1 MSRIVICSGI
11 SWAALQQE
19 SPSWLPS
26 GSAPAL
32 ILTPTLWKAQKLR
45 AAFSS
50 RLVLTTVELL
60 ERYLDSKFKQ
70 KHLLSKAAMAHLLS
84 TIIYEAAGEEKTVSS
99 RFLNIETSYPGYV
112 RALTEFIIDFREN
125 GGESLLVALSAFKS
139 GPLSAKERDLID
151 IHDELERALHERRL
165 YDYRRALLS
174 FVEDEKDGLPQA
186 FLPEHTE
193 NNLAVFGFS
202 HLTGLEAKLL
212 HCLTR
217 RFKHTIFAVCKNA
230 AAAEATFKAHMPL
243 QNFLVQVQQ
252 EFAGEITEI
261 EIDRSADTV
270 PLQLAETLFHDDR
283 TGRLLQPAPD
293 MQITSANSRFIEVTN
308 LARQMRRLQALG
320 VPYERMCVIF
330 PNYEIYAAL
339 LLEIFPSYGIPYH
352 LAAGTPPAFYPLAQL
367 VLNLINHAVTPSPF
381 ALRELIFSSPY
392 VTYSCE
398 VNAEA
403 LLEYVNKIEENLLGS
418 EDAVSML
425 PEPRDFAL
433 NFADLQMLRKRAAQA
448 VRTAEKL
455 HPLQLIARYQR
466 LRYPDNRQ
474 EQQREIFKTAVGYF
488 VLSQAEKA
496 LYVWRSN
503 MEPAAFGHAIES
515 LLQRFHVEKN
525 AGALVLSKDENA
537 TAVIERDRSVL
548 AHLRQLFA
556 KLQQQFS
563 ALAAQPER
571 KFALADLVQAFS
583 GLLRDPENYVPDA
596 HSEGVAI
603 CTLAEA
609 PLQFWDATFIA
620 GLIDGDFPAQEPFNF
635 LQPKSEGRVLTGELA
650 FVDRDRQALYQIL
663 ASTTRRLFISHPVS
677 DNGKKLLVSPFVTEM
692 QKCFSGELAPETA
705 GQDELYTRR
714 EKLVEVGQHVD
725 RSYERALPVLWELK
739 QSSAD
744 FFEQIVAI
752 MKCDGLRG
760 SITNFSHYDGLI
772 NAASAL
778 ATLKDQIGGDFVFN
792 VEQLERF
799 AGCSL
804 RFLFDDLAHLKPEYL
819 TDYHP
824 DTTERGVLVRRI
836 LTEYTRAAASAGRA
850 PKNAAKIL
858 HEATVAALGQML
870 NEKDNLFSQKFRNGL
885 LMGLQD
891 DKAEAR
897 KRPGLLAAFLQYE
910 KTAPDLLAPYL
921 ADLVFKHG
929 EANGFRM
936 QDIPID
942 IEIERVEVTSN
953 GEFLVIFNYSTSDH
967 GDVEKIGKGLRFKL
981 PLQILALRQY
991 LTSEEKNKTVAG
1003 AGIYLVK
1010 SHRNIKRGGYF
1021 ALKDLQASREDK
1033 VSDATPIYSGQR
1045 KYGFLPAAN
1054 FEQELQTVQQRIS
1067 HIVDLIHRGRF
1078 HLPVC
1083 AVKDQICPNCHF
1095 ARICRKEQL
1104 RLDKLYAQVDE
1115 KETYKP
1121 LRRVE

>member
-11 SWAALQQE
+11 SWAALQQA
-19 SPSWLPS
+19 SPSWLP
-26 GSAPAL
+26 GGPAPNL
-32 ILTPTLWKAQKLR
+32 ILVPSLWNTQKLPT
-45 AAFSS
+45 AFPNS
-50 RLVLTTVELL
+50 LVLTTVEFL
-60 ERYLDSKFKQ
+60 ECYLDGQLKQ
-70 KHLLSKAAMAHLLS
+70 KHLLSKAAVTHLLNA
-84 TIIYEAAGEEKTVSS
+84 IIYETAGEEKTVSA

-125 GGESLLVALSAFKS
+125 GGESLLAALSAFKA

-151 IHDELERALHERRL
+151 IHDELERALHERNL

-174 FVEDEKDGLPQA
+174 FVEDEKTGQPQA
-186 FLPEHTE
+186 FLPDHAES
-193 NNLAVFGFS
+193 NLVVFGFN
-202 HLTGLEAKLL
+202 HLTGLEATLL
-212 HCLTR
+212 RCLAH
-217 RFKHTIFAVCKNA
+217 RFEHTIFAVCKNG
-230 AAAEATFKAHMPL
+230 AAAEATFKAQIPL
-243 QNFLVQVQQ
+243 QNFLAQVQQ
-252 EFAGEITEI
+252 EFAGDIAEI
-261 EIDRSADTV
+261 EIDRGADTV
-270 PLQLAETLFHDDR
+270 PLQLAEALFHDDK
-283 TGRLLQPAPD
+283 TGRLLQSAPD
-293 MQITSANSRFIEVTN
+293 VQIISANSRFIEVTN
-308 LARQMRRLQALG
+308 LARQMRQLHAFG
-320 VPYERMCVIF
+320 VPYERMRVIF

-352 LAAGTPPAFYPLAQL
+352 LTAGTPPAFYPLAQL

-392 VTYSCE
+392 VTYSCD

-425 PEPRDFAL
+425 PEPREFAL

-448 VRTAEKL
+448 VRTAEKF
-455 HPLQLIARYQR
+455 HPLQLIARYLQ
-466 LRYPDNRQ
+466 LRYPDDRQ
-474 EQQREIFKTAVGYF
+474 EQQREIFKAAVNYY

-503 MEPAAFGHAIES
+503 MEPAAFCHAIES
-515 LLQRFHVEKN
+515 LLRRFHVEKN
-525 AGALVLSKDENA
+525 ASALTLSKDES
-537 TAVIERDRSVL
+537 TIAVIERDKSVL

-563 ALAAQPER
+563 ALAAPPER

-583 GLLRDPENYVPDA
+583 GLLRDPENYIPDSR
-596 HSEGVAI
+596 SEGVAI

-635 LQPKSEGRVLTGELA
+635 LQPKSEGRALTGELA

-663 ASTTRRLFISHPVS
+663 ASTTRRLFVSHPVS

-692 QKCFSGELAPETA
+692 QKCFSGELALETV
-705 GQDELYTRR
+705 GQDALYTMR

-725 RSYERALPVLWELK
+725 RSYERALPVLRELK
-739 QSSAD
+739 QNSAD
-744 FFEQIVAI
+744 FFEQIIAI
-752 MKCDGLRG
+752 MQCDGLRG
-760 SITNFSHYDGLI
+760 SISNFSHYDGLI
-772 NAASAL
+772 NRTNAL
-778 ATLKDQIGGDFVFN
+778 ATLKEQIGDEFVFN

-804 RFLFDDLAHLKPEYL
+804 RFLFDDLVHLKPEYL

-824 DTTERGVLVRRI
+824 DNTERGVLVRRI

-897 KRPGLLAAFLQYE
+897 KRPGLLAAFLKYE

-921 ADLVFKHG
+921 ADLVFKRG

-942 IEIERVEVTSN
+942 IEIERVDVTSN
-953 GEFLVIFNYSTSDH
+953 GEFMVIFNYSTSDH

-981 PLQILALRQY
+981 PLQILALRQH
-991 LTSEEKNKTVAG
+991 LASEDKNKTVAG
-1003 AGIYLVK
+1003 AGVYLVK

-1033 VSDATPIYSGQR
+1033 VNDATPIFSGQR

-1054 FEQELQTVQQRIS
+1054 FEQELQTVQQRIT
-1067 HIVDLIHRGRF
+1067 HIVNLIHRGRF
-1078 HLPVC
+1078 HLPIC
-1083 AVKDQICPNCHF
+1083 SVKDQICPNCHF
-1095 ARICRKEQL
+1095 SRICRKEQL
-1104 RLDKLYAQVDE
+1104 RLDKLYSQVDE

>member
-1 MSRIVICSGI
+1 MSRIVLCSGL
-11 SWAALQQE
+11 SWAALRQAGT
-19 SPSWLPS
+19 SWLPS
-26 GSAPAL
+26 GPAPNL
-32 ILTPTLWKAQKLR
+32 ILVPSLWNAQKLQT
-45 AAFSS
+45 AFPSS
-50 RLVLTTVELL
+50 LALTTGEFL
-60 ERYLDSKFKQ
+60 ERCLDGKFKQ
-70 KHLLSKAAMAHLLS
+70 KHLLSKAAMTHLLN

-125 GGESLLVALSAFKS
+125 GGESLLAALSAFKA

-151 IHDELERALHERRL
+151 IHDELERALHERNL

-174 FVEDEKDGLPQA
+174 FVKDEKNV
-186 FLPEHTE
+186 LPEHAE
-193 NNLAVFGFS
+193 SNLAVFGFS
-202 HLTGLEAKLL
+202 HLTSLEAKLL
-212 HCLTR
+212 LALAR
-217 RFKHTIFAVCKNA
+217 RFKRTFFAMCKNA
-230 AAAEATFKAHMPL
+230 TAAEATFKAQTPL
-243 QNFLVQVQQ
+243 QNFLAQLQQ
-252 EFAGEITEI
+252 EFAAEIAEM
-261 EIDRSADTV
+261 EIDRGADTV
-270 PLQLAETLFHDDR
+270 SLQLAETLFHDDK

-293 MQITSANSRFIEVTN
+293 VQITSANNRFVEVTS
-308 LARQMRRLQALG
+308 LARQMRRLHAFG
-320 VPYERMCVIF
+320 VPYERMRVIF

-339 LLEIFPSYGIPYH
+339 LMEIFPSYGIPY
-352 LAAGTPPAFYPLAQL
+352 LMTAGTPAAFYPLAQL
-367 VLNLINHAVTPSPF
+367 TLNLTNHAVTPSPF
-381 ALRELIFSSPY
+381 ALREQIFSSPY

-418 EDAVSML
+418 SEDIAVQL
-425 PEPRDFAL
+425 PGPKDFAL

-448 VRTAEKL
+448 VRTVEKL
-455 HPLQLIARYQR
+455 HPLQLIGRYHR

-503 MEPAAFGHAIES
+503 MEPAAFCHAIES
-515 LLQRFHVEKN
+515 LLQRFHVERN
-525 AGALVLSKDENA
+525 VDALAFSKHEST
-537 TAVIERDRSVL
+537 TAVIERDKAVL

-563 ALAAQPER
+563 ALAASPEQ

-583 GLLRDPENYVPDA
+583 GLLRDAENYIPDS
-596 HSEGVAI
+596 HSDGVAI

-609 PLQFWDATFIA
+609 PLQFWDATFLA

-635 LQPKSEGRVLTGELA
+635 LQPKSEGRALTGDLA

-663 ASTTRRLFISHPVS
+663 ASTTRRLFVSYPVS
-677 DNGKKLLVSPFVTEM
+677 DNGKKLLISPFITEM
-692 QKCFSGELAPETA
+692 QKCFSGEPAPETA
-705 GQDELYTRR
+705 GQDALYTMR
-714 EKLVEVGQHVD
+714 EKLVEVGQHID
-725 RSYERALPVLWELK
+725 RSHERALPVLRELK

-744 FFEQIVAI
+744 FFEQIIAI
-752 MKCDGLRG
+752 MQCDGLRG
-760 SITNFSHYDGLI
+760 SISNFSHYDGLI

-778 ATLKDQIGGDFVFN
+778 ATLKEQIGDDFVFN
-792 VEQLERF
+792 VEQFERF

-824 DTTERGVLVRRI
+824 DSTERGVLVRRV
-836 LTEYTRAAASAGRA
+836 LTEYTRVAASTGRA

-858 HEATVAALGQML
+858 HEAAVAALGQML
-870 NEKDNLFSQKFRNGL
+870 NEKDNLFSRKFSNGL

-891 DKAEAR
+891 DKTAAR

-929 EANGFRM
+929 EANGFQM
-936 QDIPID
+936 QGVPID
-942 IEIERVEVTSN
+942 IEIERVEVTSS
-953 GEFLVIFNYSTSDH
+953 GEFLVIFNYSTSDL

-981 PLQILALRQY
+981 PLQILALRQH

-1003 AGIYLVK
+1003 GGVYLVK
-1010 SHRNIKRGGYF
+1010 GHRNIKRGGYF

-1033 VSDATPIYSGQR
+1033 VCDATPILSGQR
-1045 KYGFLPAAN
+1045 KFGFLPAAN
-1054 FEQELQTVQQRIS
+1054 FEQELQTVQQRIT

-1078 HLPVC
+1078 HLPIC
-1083 AVKDQICPNCHF
+1083 SVKDQICPNCHF

-1104 RLDKLYAQVDE
+1104 RLDKLYSQVDE

-1121 LRRVE
+1121 SRRVE